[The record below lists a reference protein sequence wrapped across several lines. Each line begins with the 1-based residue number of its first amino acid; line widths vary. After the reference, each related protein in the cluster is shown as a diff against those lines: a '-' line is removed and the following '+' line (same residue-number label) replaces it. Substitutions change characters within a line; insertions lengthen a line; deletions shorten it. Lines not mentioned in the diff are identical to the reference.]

1 MNLFSQEFSEIGA
14 RSNLGGLAAAASDKE
29 IADYV
34 FNVLNT
40 AGLTDQERALQIA
53 DAARQYGVDVQDIS
67 RSTGYSIAQVTD
79 YLSLAN
85 QIATDGQYYQPIVST
100 TANVVDYKTS
110 SGVSSLEVKDVIDY
124 YLNDFRLSDQDR
136 AALIQ
141 NYIADKNVSIN
152 EVSQITGFSTNDV
165 ANYLAI
171 ANTDLFKEAEIT
183 AARLKKEED
192 ARIAA
197 AQEKARQDAAAAA
210 AIVKAAQEAAAAAAR
225 AKAAQDAAIAAG
237 NARAA
242 QEAAIAAAKAKADQ
256 EAAIKAASDKA
267 KSDALKANESAAK
280 AKAAQEAADLA
291 KLKAAQNSLDQI
303 AAAKAKAAQDAANL
317 AKLKAAEDA
326 AKAKVTGDASK
337 LTSDTKLSIQPNVIQ
352 TNQSSNT
359 GILILAAITAY
370 LLGS

>member
-14 RSNLGGLAAAASDKE
+14 KPNLAGLAAAATDTQ
-29 IADYV
+29 IADYI
-34 FNVLNT
+34 FKVLNT
-40 AGLTDQERALQIA
+40 TGLTDQERALQIA

-67 RSTGYSIAQVTD
+67 RATGYSIAQVTD

-85 QIATDGQYYQPIVST
+85 QISTDEQYYQPIVST
-100 TANVVDYKTS
+100 TANDVDYKTS

-136 AALIQ
+136 ASFIR
-141 NYIADKNVSIN
+141 NYIGEKKVSIN
-152 EVSQITGFSTNDV
+152 EVSQITGFSTNDI
-165 ANYLAI
+165 ANYLNI

-183 AARLKKEED
+183 AARLKAEEE
-192 ARIAA
+192 ARIRAA
-197 AQEKARQDAAAAA
+197 AEKARQDALVAED
-210 AIVKAAQEAAAAAAR
+210 ILRRAQEAALVAAR

-242 QEAAIAAAKAKADQ
+242 QEAALAAARAKAAQD
-256 EAAIKAASDKA
+256 AAIKAASDKA
-267 KSDALKANESAAK
+267 KSDALKAAESNAN

-291 KLKAAQNSLDQI
+291 KLKAAQNSLDNI

-326 AKAKVTGDASK
+326 AKAKVTQDAAIK
-337 LTSDTKLSIQPNVIQ
+337 TNDTKLPIDKVIQ

-359 GILILAAITAY
+359 GILILAAIAAY
-370 LLGS
+370 LIGS

>member
-29 IADYV
+29 ISDYV
-34 FNVLNT
+34 FKVLNT
-40 AGLTDQERALQIA
+40 TGLTDQERALQIA

-67 RSTGYSIAQVTD
+67 RATGYSIAQVTD

-85 QIATDGQYYQPIVST
+85 QIATDEQYYQPIVST
-100 TANVVDYKTS
+100 TANVVDYKTT
-110 SGVSSLEVKDVIDY
+110 SGVSSSEVKDVIDY

-141 NYIADKNVSIN
+141 NYIVDANISIN

-183 AARLKKEED
+183 AARLKAEED
-192 ARIAA
+192 ARIRAA
-197 AQEKARQDAAAAA
+197 AEKARQDAAAAA
-210 AIVKAAQEAAAAAAR
+210 AIVRAAQDAADAAAR

-242 QEAAIAAAKAKADQ
+242 QEAALAAAKAKAAQD
-256 EAAIKAASDKA
+256 AAIKAASDKA
-267 KSDALKANESAAK
+267 KSDALKASESNK
-280 AKAAQEAADLA
+280 QAKAAQEAADLA
-291 KLKAAQNSLDQI
+291 KLNAAQNSLDKI

-326 AKAKVTGDASK
+326 AKAKVTQDAAIK
-337 LTSDTKLSIQPNVIQ
+337 TNDTKSPIDNVIQ

-359 GILILAAITAY
+359 GILILAAIAAY
-370 LLGS
+370 LIGS